1 VLMTMFIVTVV
12 FFLAA
17 YVLYGRFQVKLYG
30 LDDSRKT
37 PAEVYFDGIDYV
49 PTHPAVLL
57 GHHFSSIAGAGP
69 VVGPITAASMFGWLP
84 AYLWCLIGS
93 AFLGGVHDM
102 GSLVASIRHKGLSVG
117 EVVERWI
124 GHRGKKLFLTFTWL
138 ALILVV
144 AVFLELAA
152 GTFAKDPAVAFSGTL
167 YMVLAVIFGVL
178 IYRKGL
184 SLLWCTL
191 IMLPIVIGAVFYGN
205 ASPWVGQLFSFG
217 YDVATKEGQASLLD
231 LWRIILI
238 VYIFLASV
246 LPVWLLLQPRDYLA
260 SYLLYFSVLIGA
272 VGMIFG
278 KSFEPVLPAFMGF
291 SNAKGE
297 FIWPLLF
304 VVIACGAISGFH
316 ALVGSGTTA
325 KQLKKESD
333 TLLIGYGGMLIE
345 GVVAVIAL
353 GTIIIAGLPADG
365 GAVNPTAIYGAG
377 IGKFASLLG
386 IDPKV
391 GASLGLLALN
401 SFILTSLDTATRLAR
416 YQFQE
421 FFDMKV
427 DRYTATAVGVAAAL
441 FLVFFRTGG
450 KAAWALIWPVFGA
463 SNQLVAALTLLAVGV
478 WVKHGLGKS
487 ATFLLAPMAFMFV
500 TTVAAL
506 VLLIKAN
513 LGNPLLAGIS
523 AVLLVLAV
531 LLVKEGWVALQR
543 KTGEPLKG

>member
-1 VLMTMFIVTVV
+1 
-12 FFLAA
+12 
-17 YVLYGRFQVKLYG
+17 
-30 LDDSRKT
+30 
-37 PAEVYFDGIDYV
+37 
-49 PTHPAVLL
+49 
-57 GHHFSSIAGAGP
+57 
-69 VVGPITAASMFGWLP
+69 
-84 AYLWCLIGS
+84 
-93 AFLGGVHDM
+93 
-102 GSLVASIRHKGLSVG
+102 
-117 EVVERWI
+117 
-124 GHRGKKLFLTFTWL
+124 
-138 ALILVV
+138 
-144 AVFLELAA
+144 
-152 GTFAKDPAVAFSGTL
+152 
-167 YMVLAVIFGVL
+167 
-178 IYRKGL
+178 
-184 SLLWCTL
+184 
-191 IMLPIVIGAVFYGN
+191 
-205 ASPWVGQLFSFG
+205 
-217 YDVATKEGQASLLD
+217 
-231 LWRIILI
+231 
-238 VYIFLASV
+238 
-246 LPVWLLLQPRDYLA
+246 
-260 SYLLYFSVLIGA
+260 
-272 VGMIFG
+272 
-278 KSFEPVLPAFMGF
+278 
-291 SNAKGE
+291 
-297 FIWPLLF
+297 
-304 VVIACGAISGFH
+304 
-316 ALVGSGTTA
+316 TTA

-365 GAVNPTAIYGAG
+365 SAVNPMAIYGAG

-386 IDPKV
+386 IDLKV

-450 KAAWALIWPVFGA
+450 KAAWTLIWPVFGA